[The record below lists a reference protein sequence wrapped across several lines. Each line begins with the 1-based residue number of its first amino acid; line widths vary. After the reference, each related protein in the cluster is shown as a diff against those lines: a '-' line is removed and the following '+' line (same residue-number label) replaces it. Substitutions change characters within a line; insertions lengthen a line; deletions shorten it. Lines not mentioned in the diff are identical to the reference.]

1 MLFKA
6 NFIKKKNEK
15 ILSFK
20 TSWKGLVPPTIYGI
34 LNTIEILIEVKRNV
48 FCIEQILIW
57 IVCYSRLRD
66 IISFIVYKCCK
77 ETVIVSSPWFVFYSD
92 HELEPK

>member
-6 NFIKKKNEK
+6 NFIKKKIEK

-34 LNTIEILIEVKRNV
+34 LNTIEILIEVKRKV
-48 FCIEQILIW
+48 FCIEQILIS
-57 IVCYSRLRD
+57 IVCYSRPILFHSLYINVVKKRLLSVPD
-66 IISFIVYKCCK
+66 G
-77 ETVIVSSPWFVFYSD
+77 SSSTQTMN
-92 HELEPK
+92 